1 MNGRKYIMQQKL
13 KKDKQKFEKKLYLSN
28 HINFFNDQIKT
39 LTSKISQINSK
50 RNIAITHSENSE
62 DILKRYIAELNI
74 KIFPNS
80 FKKNYGNENIRI
92 NLSNL
97 RYLTNFQN
105 YKKDLLN
112 IDKRNLEDNAKDL
125 IYYME
130 EHRKEKIKKQ
140 NK

>member
-13 KKDKQKFEKKLYLSN
+13 KKDKQKFQKKLYLSN
-28 HINFFNDQIKT
+28 HINFFNAQIKT

-80 FKKNYGNENIRI
+80 FKKNY
-92 NLSNL
+92 
-97 RYLTNFQN
+97 
-105 YKKDLLN
+105 
-112 IDKRNLEDNAKDL
+112 
-125 IYYME
+125 
-130 EHRKEKIKKQ
+130 
-140 NK
+140 